1 MNIGFISYIN
11 ISINSKKDEKKIFK
25 EFETKFANLTNEIR
39 KFQNSN
45 VNKKEIAADALNEF
59 NFIFKLTKK
68 EFKLTK
74 SFVKNFAPILFTF
87 LLVNKINQVL
97 GKKEVAAYNLSI
109 LEDWLLGKI
118 IYNVFKR
125 FYKNDYDAEKYY
137 LALKVLL
144 SNSSW
149 CEEAKNDPAQSIRK
163 LFSNE
168 STQKLLHFN
177 RYKEIL
183 YFNAES
189 FGELLK
195 MLFINNLLL
204 QSDKKLTAKKINDGL
219 TTIKKISNAAKS
231 AGYKVSEVVEYL

>member
-1 MNIGFISYIN
+1 M
-11 ISINSKKDEKKIFK
+11 
-25 EFETKFANLTNEIR
+25 
-39 KFQNSN
+39 
-45 VNKKEIAADALNEF
+45 
-59 NFIFKLTKK
+59 
-68 EFKLTK
+68 
-74 SFVKNFAPILFTF
+74 
-87 LLVNKINQVL
+87 
-97 GKKEVAAYNLSI
+97 
-109 LEDWLLGKI
+109 
-118 IYNVFKR
+118 
-125 FYKNDYDAEKYY
+125 
-137 LALKVLL
+137 
-144 SNSSW
+144 SNSTW
-149 CEEAKNDPAQSIRK
+149 CEEAKNDSVQSIRK

-183 YFNAES
+183 YFNAEI